1 MTHARL
7 GRFRP
12 INRIDAMVMPWLARN
27 SPRFLR
33 ISLGFVF
40 LAFGILKFFPGVSPA
55 EEIAERTMS
64 ALTLGIVPD
73 DLGRIIVAAM
83 ETAIGVCLLTG
94 RWMRIGV
101 ALLGMAMV
109 GVMSPLVLFPGDLFA
124 GDFRAPTLL
133 GQYVVKDIV
142 LLAAANIVA
151 LRERGATI
159 VLVPDEPQLARQAT

>member
-1 MTHARL
+1 
-7 GRFRP
+7 
-12 INRIDAMVMPWLARN
+12 
-27 SPRFLR
+27 
-33 ISLGFVF
+33 
-40 LAFGILKFFPGVSPA
+40 
-55 EEIAERTMS
+55 MS

-94 RWMRIGV
+94 RWMRLGV
-101 ALLGMAMV
+101 ALLGMAMI

-151 LRERGATI
+151 LRERGAAI